1 MTNDEWS
8 EVLEH
13 TRMRIRQ
20 AGFMAV
26 DEAVTLDFQST
37 TSARNDFLRY
47 LSQLIYALSER
58 SRSGYMK
65 ALRKIQDSVRTE
77 NDGQV
82 EGIEIRVTDRDYK
95 LYRTERIDLSEL
107 SDLTALIDQLQKLK
121 GEIAN
126 SEAFNE

>member
-1 MTNDEWS
+1 MTNDEWR

-13 TRMRIRQ
+13 TRTRIRQ

-26 DEAVTLDFQST
+26 DESVTLDFQST
-37 TSARNDFLRY
+37 ASAKNDFLRY
-47 LSQLIYALSER
+47 LSQLISALSER
-58 SRSGYMK
+58 SHSGYMK
-65 ALRKIQDSVRTE
+65 ALQRIQKSVCTE
-77 NDGQV
+77 NGGVV
-82 EGIEIRVTDRDYK
+82 EGIEIRVSDRDYN

-107 SDLTALIDQLQKLK
+107 NDLTLLIEQLQRLK